1 MIYKV
6 LIADDESIARDILQK
21 QLQAYPQVEVI
32 AACKNGK
39 EARVAIEKD
48 RPDLVFLDIQMPEL
62 NGIELAKSLD
72 TTKLPLIIF
81 VTAYDNYALQAFEA
95 NAIDYLLKPFDKER
109 FDKTFQKA
117 LKQLRLADKEDFTNV
132 FDKYGQFFQ
141 QFVQTNYPE
150 IVTVKD
156 GGRIQLLKT
165 ADLIYIEAEGNYI
178 CLQTEKS
185 KHLLYETL
193 SSFEQKLN
201 PKIFVRIHRSTIVN
215 INFIKEIQS
224 HFNGDYSVLLKNTKV
239 LRMSRNYKE
248 NLIH

>member
-6 LIADDESIARDILQK
+6 IIADDEPVARNILQK
-21 QLQAYPQVEVI
+21 QLQKYTSVEV
-32 AACKNGK
+32 
-39 EARVAIEKD
+39 VAICSDGAEALKTIKKYQ
-48 RPDLVFLDIQMPEL
+48 PDLVFLDIQMPEL
-62 NGIELAKSLD
+62 NGIELARGLAGEYQ
-72 TTKLPLIIF
+72 PLIIF
-81 VTAYDNYALQAFEA
+81 VTAFDNYALQAFEA
-95 NAIDYLLKPFDKER
+95 NAIDYLLKPFDDER

-117 LKQLRLADKEDFTNV
+117 LKQLELTSKQDAAMA
-132 FDKYGQFFQ
+132 FDKYSQFFQ
-141 QFVQTNYPE
+141 QFAQPSYPE

-156 GGRIQLLKT
+156 GGRIQLLRT

-178 CLQTEKS
+178 CLHTEKS

-193 SSFEQKLN
+193 SGFEQKLN
-201 PKIFVRIHRSTIVN
+201 PKIFVRIHRSTLVN
-215 INFIKEIQS
+215 INYIKEIQS